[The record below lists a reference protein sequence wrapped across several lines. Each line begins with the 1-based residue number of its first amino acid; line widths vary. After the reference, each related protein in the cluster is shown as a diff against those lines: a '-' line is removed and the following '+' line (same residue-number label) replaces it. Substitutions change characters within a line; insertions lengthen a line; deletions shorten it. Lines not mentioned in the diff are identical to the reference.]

1 LMFCFTILEICLY
14 TFCKSA
20 ISFVFAAPAS
30 GIFHFSAQG
39 GGRTADTAG
48 KITLKLWLKN

>member
-1 LMFCFTILEICLY
+1 MLFCFTILEICLT